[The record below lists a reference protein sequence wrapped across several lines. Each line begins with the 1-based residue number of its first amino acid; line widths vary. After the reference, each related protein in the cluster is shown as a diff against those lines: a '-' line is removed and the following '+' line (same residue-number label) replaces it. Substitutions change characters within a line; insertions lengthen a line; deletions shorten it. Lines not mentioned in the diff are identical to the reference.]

1 MVVWTKKECLCCSLF
16 EWGNKNG
23 FELSETGLKL
33 FHNSTRTATT
43 TKHLK
48 VPNNSAITNSK
59 TVIKNDTDGKRG
71 EGATENMVT
80 VDITCNAW
88 QTGQNTF

>member
-33 FHNSTRTATT
+33 FYNSTRTATT